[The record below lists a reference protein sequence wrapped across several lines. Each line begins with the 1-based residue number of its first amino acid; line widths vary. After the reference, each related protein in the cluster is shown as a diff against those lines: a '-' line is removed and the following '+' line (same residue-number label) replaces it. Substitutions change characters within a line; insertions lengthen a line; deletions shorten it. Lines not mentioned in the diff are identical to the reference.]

1 MFKQISQ
8 EQDVPVFNNSF
19 ALDRMINQTSMAG
32 DATKLKQALQRLKGF
47 VTSQHAELTEQ
58 QRATLN
64 TMAAKQRNRG
74 PAVWTAE
81 VDELFSA
88 VTGDVT
94 RVATE
99 RSEARRALSLIHI

>member
-1 MFKQISQ
+1 
-8 EQDVPVFNNSF
+8 
-19 ALDRMINQTSMAG
+19 MINQTSMAA

-47 VTSQHAELTEQ
+47 VSSQHAELTEQ

-99 RSEARRALSLIHI
+99 RSEARRASAESFRAAQAEADAAAEPSAEA